1 MFDIFDEKPQP
12 KLYIADIHIGV
23 ITRKKTKKQVLTSV
37 INIISRNTSIVL
49 LDNNFPTKKS
59 ENIFFKKIFDKYID
73 KGDINNVSFKIE
85 KMDNIKFSS
94 NLSYKFNYNEH

>member
-1 MFDIFDEKPQP
+1 MFDIFDDKPQP
-12 KLYIADIHIGV
+12 KLYIADIYIKA
-23 ITRKKTKKQVLTSV
+23 ITRKKTKKQVLTSTRDLV
-37 INIISRNTSIVL
+37 IPNTSIVL
-49 LDNNFPTKKS
+49 LDNKFPTKKS

-85 KMDNIKFSS
+85 RMENIKLSS

>member
-1 MFDIFDEKPQP
+1 MFDIFDDKPQP
-12 KLYIADIHIGV
+12 KLYIADIYIKA
-23 ITRKKTKKQVLTSV
+23 ITRKKTKKQVLTS
-37 INIISRNTSIVL
+37 IRNIVVPKTSIVL

-73 KGDINNVSFKIE
+73 KGDIGNISFKIE
-85 KMDNIKFSS
+85 KMENIKLSS